1 MGRFNE
7 FNDKFDQEQQ
17 GQQDIELTESVK
29 RMVMSTCNVRQILE
43 SWGVQPTLRNN
54 QWNGYCP
61 DHVLHDGHRQH
72 LPKWSM
78 NAETGDCT
86 CFTSG
91 KHSNFVYVAKRLYKF
106 DTIEETIEKLTNGAE
121 LTLPPP
127 EFVIVQSNSDDA
139 EERRI
144 EQLDKSIE
152 NLKSI
157 MSHRK
162 MTDKCL
168 EYFAND
174 GIRKETLDALGV
186 CAIESGYYAGRAII
200 PFLNEN
206 YEPCGFVA
214 VNYMGKQWQ
223 VERKYNQLKKLDSS
237 ITIEEVERQYK
248 KTIYC
253 NGFLSRNHLY
263 GYYEALDGIQNP
275 DELVLVEGERDAMKL
290 LQEGIMC
297 VSIHGTSL
305 KDEQRV
311 MLKKINP
318 TSLYLGFD
326 MDKAGFVAS
335 DKAYN
340 ALFGEMQQIYVLN
353 FPRDENGNARD
364 PKRFCG
370 SEMLAL
376 MKYAM
381 KNNVSVKE
389 NL

>member
-1 MGRFNE
+1 MGKFNE
-7 FNDKFDQEQQ
+7 FNDKFDQERQ
-17 GQQDIELTESVK
+17 GQDIELTESIK
-29 RMVMSTCNVRQILE
+29 RMVMSTCNVRQVLE
-43 SWGVQPTLRNN
+43 SWGVRPTLRNN

-91 KHSNFVYVAKRLYKF
+91 KHSNFVYVAKRLYGF
-106 DTIEETIEKLTNGAE
+106 DTIEETIERLTNGAE
-121 LTLPPP
+121 LSLPPP
-127 EFVIVQSNSDDA
+127 EFVVVQSNSNGA

-144 EQLDKSIE
+144 EQLGKSIE

-157 MSHRK
+157 MSHRT

-186 CAIESGYYAGRAII
+186 CAIESGYYAGRAIV
-200 PFLNEN
+200 PFLDEK

-214 VNYMGKQWQ
+214 INYMGKQWQ

-237 ITIEEVERQYK
+237 ITIEKVEEQYK

-263 GYYEALDGIQNP
+263 GYYEALNGIQNP
-275 DELVLVEGERDAMKL
+275 GELVLVEGERDAMKL

-318 TSLYLGFD
+318 SSLYLGFD
-326 MDKAGFVAS
+326 MDKPGVIAS
-335 DKAYN
+335 NKAYN
-340 ALFGEMQQIYVLN
+340 ALFGEIQQVYVLN
-353 FPRDENGNARD
+353 FPRDANGKAQD

-370 SEMLAL
+370 DEMLAL

-381 KNNVSVKE
+381 ENNVSVKE

>member
-7 FNDKFDQEQQ
+7 FNDNFDKFQT
-17 GQQDIELTESVK
+17 QDIELTENVK
-29 RMVMSTCNVRQILE
+29 RMVMAACNVRQVLE
-43 SWGVQPTLRNN
+43 SWGVQPTLRGN

-61 DHVLHDGHRQH
+61 DHILHDGHRQH

-91 KHSNFVYVAKRLYKF
+91 KHSNFVYVAKRLYQF

-127 EFVIVQSNSDDA
+127 DFVVVESNSNSS
-139 EERRI
+139 EENRI
-144 EQLDKSIE
+144 AQLDKSIE
-152 NLKSI
+152 TLKTI
-157 MSHRK
+157 MAHRRVTK
-162 MTDKCL
+162 KCI
-168 EYFAND
+168 EYFEKD
-174 GIRKETLDALGV
+174 GICENTLNALGV
-186 CAIESGYYAGRAII
+186 CSVEKGYYAGRAII
-200 PFLNEN
+200 PFLNDK

-214 VNYMGKQWQ
+214 VNYMGKEWQ
-223 VERKYNQLKKLDSS
+223 VERKYNELKKIDSS
-237 ITIEEVERQYK
+237 ITLAQIEKQYK

-253 NGFLSRNHLY
+253 NGFLSRTHLY
-263 GYYEALDGIQNP
+263 GYYEALNGVQNP

-311 MLKKINP
+311 MLKRINP
-318 TSLYLGFD
+318 NVLYLGFD
-326 MDKAGFVAS
+326 MDKAGKIAN

-340 ALFGEMQQIYVLN
+340 ELFGEMQQVYVLN
-353 FPRDENGNARD
+353 FPNDKNGNIQD
-364 PKRFCG
+364 PKKFCA
-370 SEMLAL
+370 SEMIDL
-376 MKYAM
+376 MNYSRKH
-381 KNNVSVKE
+381 NVTVKE
-389 NL
+389 II